1 MEDVEAGG
9 LDAALGML
17 RRRLCFGEIH
27 GATKSRFFNEGL
39 ARNFSVRSCRSI
51 RSQPFYRLAAVRL
64 TALERAT
71 APSLRR
77 RSIRR
82 DPQQIRWA
90 RTAGHEF

>member
-51 RSQPFYRLAAVRL
+51 RRRPGSTAWL

-82 DPQQIRWA
+82 DP
-90 RTAGHEF
+90 